1 MSLIKEMIKNAQEK
15 NYAFGTFD
23 TSNLEVAQGIARAA
37 EAKNMPAVIGITE
50 TAVEYAGFLPLINLV
65 RGIIAES
72 EADMVL
78 HLDHGKSPNFVKKC
92 IDDGFKSVMVDASA
106 YEFEDNIKITKD
118 IVKYARGKGVV
129 VQAELGKIPS
139 FNTSIETGVDFAN
152 MEKTDPGEIEEF
164 VEKTGVD
171 TLAVI
176 IGNIHGM
183 YKPEENPHLDFD
195 LLAELR
201 KKVSI
206 PFILH
211 GGSGTPS
218 EDIKKAIS
226 EYGIINVNIDTE
238 IRFAFM
244 MGLSDFCASGRMAT
258 DPRKVL
264 SICRDEVQKVVEKK
278 IELFRCGFG
287 KSNSQ

>member
-15 NYAFGTFD
+15 KYAFGTFD

-37 EAKNMPAVIGITE
+37 EAKNMPVMIGITE
-50 TAVEYAGFLPLINLV
+50 SAVEYAGFLPLVNLV

-72 EADMVL
+72 KADLVL

-92 IDDGFKSVMVDASA
+92 IDDGFESVMIDASA

-118 IVKYARGKGVV
+118 IVKYAHKKGVV
-129 VQAELGKIPS
+129 VQAELGKIPRVNS
-139 FNTSIETGVDFAN
+139 KSGIEATLKE
-152 MEKTDPGEIEEF
+152 MKETDPDEIAEF

-176 IGNIHGM
+176 VGNIHGG
-183 YKPEENPHLDFD
+183 YKGRENPHLDLE
-195 LLAELR
+195 LLKKLR
-201 KKVSI
+201 ERVSI
-206 PFILH
+206 PFVLH

-218 EDIKKAIS
+218 EDIKKAIKD
-226 EYGIINVNIDTE
+226 YGVINVNIDTE

-244 MGLSDFCASGRMAT
+244 NILRDFCLSGQMAV

-264 SICRDEVQKVVEKK
+264 GKARDEVQKTVEEK
-278 IELFRCGFG
+278 IELFRCGV
-287 KSNSQ
+287 KR

>member
-1 MSLIKEMIKNAQEK
+1 MSLIKEMIKNAREGK
-15 NYAFGTFD
+15 YAFGTFD

-37 EAKNMPAVIGITE
+37 EAKNMPAMIGITE
-50 TAVEYAGFLPLINLV
+50 SAVEYAGFLPLVNLV
-65 RGIIAES
+65 RGIIKES
-72 EADMVL
+72 KADLVL

-92 IDDGFKSVMVDASA
+92 VDEGFESVMIDASA
-106 YEFEDNIKITKD
+106 YELEDNIKITKD
-118 IVKYARGKGVV
+118 IVKYAHKKGVV
-129 VQAELGKIPS
+129 VQAELGKILS
-139 FNTSIETGVDFAN
+139 LNTSVEAGTNLIN
-152 MEKTDPGEIEEF
+152 MEKTDPEEIEKF

-183 YKPEENPHLDFD
+183 YGPEKNPHLDFD

-206 PFILH
+206 PFVLH

-218 EDIKKAIS
+218 EDIKKAIA

-264 SICRDEVQKVVEKK
+264 SISRDDVQKVVEKK
-278 IELFRCGFG
+278 IELFRCGFRR
-287 KSNSQ
+287 